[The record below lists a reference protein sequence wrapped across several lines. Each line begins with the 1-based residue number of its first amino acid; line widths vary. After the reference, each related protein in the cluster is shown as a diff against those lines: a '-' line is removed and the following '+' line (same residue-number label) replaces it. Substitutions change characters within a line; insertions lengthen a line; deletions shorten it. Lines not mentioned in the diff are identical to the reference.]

1 MSMVCTGCGAP
12 LQMDDE
18 QERGYVTAEAFMR
31 EHPLCQRCYRLIHYG
46 QLAKTNV
53 TQEEYRTAV
62 MRVLAKPSLV
72 LYVVDLF
79 DFNGSLVRGMAGVLK
94 NHEVV
99 LVANKYD
106 LLPHGTSMDKVASW
120 LWREARRAGLEP
132 KQIHLV
138 SAKTGFGMDS
148 VVATVQERSRDRNVV
163 VMGMANV
170 GKSSVLNSLMRALDP
185 DEQTESFTTSP
196 FPGTTLGALTMKM
209 KGTGI
214 VITDTPGLLGTFR
227 LQDRVC
233 ADSLKQ
239 IVPKDRIRPRN
250 YQLNIAQTLFL
261 AGLVR
266 MDFIGGQ
273 AQPFVVYVANQLY
286 IHRTKLDNADN
297 VYRSQMGKLLNPP
310 CDTCDSS
317 LRQLTSKRVGFKEG
331 RPVDVVIPGLGWIRL
346 SGKEVQLVVHYPQG
360 VEIAVR
366 PALIGNGR
374 VRL

>member
-1 MSMVCTGCGAP
+1 MVCTGCGTP

-46 QLAKTNV
+46 QLAKANV

-138 SAKTGFGMDS
+138 SAKNGFGMDS
-148 VVATVQERSRDRNVV
+148 VVINVQERSRNRNVV

-185 DEQTESFTTSP
+185 EDQTDSFTTSP

-209 KGTGI
+209 KSTGI

-233 ADSLKQ
+233 TDSLKQ

-250 YQLNIAQTLFL
+250 YQLNVSQTLFL

-273 AQPFVVYVANQLY
+273 AQPFVVYAANQLY
-286 IHRTKLDNADN
+286 IHRTKLENADY
-297 VYRSQMGKLLNPP
+297 VYKSQVGKLLTPP
-310 CDTCDSS
+310 CETCDTS
-317 LRQLTSKRVGFKEG
+317 LRQLVSKRVGFKEG

-374 VRL
+374 VRV